1 MNFIK
6 YLFVCTFIL
15 QTAAFAG
22 SKNSGIQT
30 EAIEVATRDE
40 IAQALSQNSKLAQDS
55 KAIRTIATQMLIA
68 REIAKQL
75 ADKDKDKDSTQKFS
89 IRRCITDI
97 SKWTV
102 GLGVNTFWDITKL
115 MIGLVIF
122 SRLGV
127 PIIQGAARG
136 AIENMLTT
144 LSRTPVVGYLPAAL
158 HWALS
163 RFGVLS

>member
-6 YLFVCTFIL
+6 YLFVFTFIL

-22 SKNSGIQT
+22 SKDSVIQT
-30 EAIEVATRDE
+30 DAVEIATRDE

-75 ADKDKDKDSTQKFS
+75 ADKDKDKDSKQKFS
-89 IRRCITDI
+89 IRRYIADI

-115 MIGLVIF
+115 MIGLIIF
-122 SRLGV
+122 SRFGV

-136 AIENMLTT
+136 AIENI
-144 LSRTPVVGYLPAAL
+144 LSTFSGIPLVGYGPWML
-158 HWALS
+158 HKILRASGILN
-163 RFGVLS
+163 